1 MLSITWCPTK
11 LDFKANY
18 FQKYINLH
26 FQYCIEIIHEKSFY
40 GNQIF
45 FKNKTRLGTNQGVFR
60 KEETNG
66 YLNINKI
73 NGVTNVENV

>member
-1 MLSITWCPTK
+1 MKKFLRKPNF
-11 LDFKANY
+11 L
-18 FQKYINLH
+18 
-26 FQYCIEIIHEKSFY
+26 
-40 GNQIF
+40 
-45 FKNKTRLGTNQGVFR
+45 KNKTRLGTNQGVFR